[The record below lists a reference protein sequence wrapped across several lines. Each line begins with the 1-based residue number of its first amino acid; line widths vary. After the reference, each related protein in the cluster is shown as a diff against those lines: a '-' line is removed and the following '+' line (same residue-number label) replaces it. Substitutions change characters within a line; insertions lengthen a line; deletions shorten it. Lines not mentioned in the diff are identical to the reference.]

1 MILHIDMDAFYASV
15 EQRDNPWLQG
25 KCVIVGGTSGRGV
38 VSAASYE
45 ARSFGIHSAMPIFQA
60 RQKCPQGIFV
70 SPRMGRYK
78 EVSRKIMALLRH
90 FSPLVE
96 VVSIDEAYM
105 DISGCHKLYGNAPA
119 VAAAIK
125 TEIKASLRLT
135 CSVGGAPLRFLAK
148 VASDMNKPDGLT
160 IIEAEAVPSFIEAL
174 EIQKVPGVGKKTFSQ
189 LRQMGIH
196 TLGDVNKFPQQMLL
210 DRLGKFGLRLTAL
223 AAGRDRETV
232 MPAAAPKSVSSE
244 RTLAADTRDRQ
255 VLGKHLLQQ
264 SEEVARQLRKA
275 DLRARTIILKIKHA
289 DFSQHTRSKT
299 IDRPTRSSESIYR
312 HAVRLL
318 EDYSCTQKIRLI
330 GVGAS
335 GLTPVAEPVQMGL
348 FEAGR
353 DTDGTWETVD
363 RTIEMI
369 MRKFGPDAVR
379 RGTLKES

>member
-1 MILHIDMDAFYASV
+1 
-15 EQRDNPWLQG
+15 
-25 KCVIVGGTSGRGV
+25 
-38 VSAASYE
+38 
-45 ARSFGIHSAMPIFQA
+45 
-60 RQKCPQGIFV
+60 
-70 SPRMGRYK
+70 
-78 EVSRKIMALLRH
+78 
-90 FSPLVE
+90 
-96 VVSIDEAYM
+96 
-105 DISGCHKLYGNAPA
+105 
-119 VAAAIK
+119 
-125 TEIKASLRLT
+125 
-135 CSVGGAPLRFLAK
+135 
-148 VASDMNKPDGLT
+148 MNKPDGLT

-223 AAGRDRETV
+223 AAGRDRATV

-244 RTLAADTRDRQ
+244 RTLAVDTRDRQ
-255 VLGKHLLQQ
+255 VLDKHLLQQ

-318 EDYSCTQKIRLI
+318 EDYFCTQKIRLI

-335 GLTPVAEPVQMGL
+335 GLTPVAAPVQMGL

-353 DTDGTWETVD
+353 ETDGTWETVD
-363 RTIEMI
+363 RTVEMI
-369 MRKFGPDAVR
+369 TRKFGPDAVR